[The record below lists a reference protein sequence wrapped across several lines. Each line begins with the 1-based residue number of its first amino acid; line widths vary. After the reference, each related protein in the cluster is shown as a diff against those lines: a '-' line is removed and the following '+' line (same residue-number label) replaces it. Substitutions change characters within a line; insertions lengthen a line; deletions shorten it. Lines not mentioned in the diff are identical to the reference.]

1 MWPRMGTHG
10 GDGAPIPNSKDYT
23 LLRNPRHIA
32 RGDRGDHVRRR
43 TTLKLPLL
51 AAAGTAL
58 ANAPRAS
65 AAPTRWSIERAND
78 WYREQG
84 WLVGANYI
92 TSNAVNQLE
101 MFQAGT
107 FDPQRINTEL
117 RAAQQ
122 LGFNTVRVFLH
133 DLLWAQDRS
142 GLQRRLAQFVDI
154 AAHRGIKP
162 LFVFFDSCWNP
173 SPRLGLQP
181 APRPGVHNSGW
192 VQSPGAAKLDNPG
205 YLAILYDYVVGVID
219 LFRNDDRVL
228 GWDLW
233 NEPDNPAS
241 EYRKVERQDK
251 PQLVASLL
259 PHVFKWARSADP
271 VQPLTSG
278 VWEGPWGDPR
288 RRSDVVR
295 IQLENSDVITFHSYA
310 APPEFEA
317 RIAELAPLR
326 RPMLCTEYMARTKG
340 SSIEGILPIAKRH
353 NVGAY
358 NWGLVAG
365 KTQTFLPWDSW
376 ARPYTAPPRE
386 WFHDLL
392 QPDGRPYRDHEAHTI
407 RQLTGKPGPR

>member
-1 MWPRMGTHG
+1 MSPRMGTHG
-10 GDGAPIPNSKDYT
+10 GDGRPIPNSKDCT
-23 LLRNPRHIA
+23 LLRNPRHTA
-32 RGDRGDHVRRR
+32 RGDQLRRR

-51 AAAGTAL
+51 AAAAAAGTAL

-65 AAPTRWSIERAND
+65 AAPARWSIERAND
-78 WYREQG
+78 WYRAQG

-107 FDPQRINTEL
+107 FDAQRINTEL

-142 GLQRRLAQFVDI
+142 GFQRRLAQFVDI

-173 SPRLGLQP
+173 TPRLGQQP

-251 PQLVASLL
+251 PQLVAALL

-288 RRSDVVR
+288 QRSDIVR

-310 APPEFEA
+310 KPPEFEA